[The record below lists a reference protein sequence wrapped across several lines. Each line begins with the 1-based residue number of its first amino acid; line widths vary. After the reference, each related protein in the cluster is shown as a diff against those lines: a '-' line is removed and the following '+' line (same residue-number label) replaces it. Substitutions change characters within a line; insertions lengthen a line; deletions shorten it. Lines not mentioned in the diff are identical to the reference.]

1 MLASSSGFCQEYK
14 LVKMGNQR
22 FLEFTL
28 TDLIRLFNM
37 SELVWETE
45 MINNGF
51 EKLDESEGITIYISG
66 EIGQQSLAV
75 SRNIV
80 GLLSVDWFNYAG
92 KERMFGAIHS
102 LLKGHYI
109 ETLSGIDYYAYDK
122 YLVGIKLEES
132 TDSIVEHIFIKFI

>member
-1 MLASSSGFCQEYK
+1 MKIALVFLALMLASSSGFCQEYK

-45 MINNGF
+45 MNNNGF

-80 GLLSVDWFNYAG
+80 GYFLSTG
-92 KERMFGAIHS
+92 LTTLER
-102 LLKGHYI
+102 KGCLVLFI
-109 ETLSGIDYYAYDK
+109 AYSRVITSRPF
-122 YLVGIKLEES
+122 LGLII
-132 TDSIVEHIFIKFI
+132 TRTISI